1 MSLGNRL
8 GMIVGVVAIV
18 AIVASVASVGIMTS
32 VATAQG
38 RGPDWG

>member
-38 RGPDWG
+38 RGPDRG